1 MAKHA
6 RLERAMS
13 EGPVVAR
20 IGDGMYRVVVNGR
33 AHVAYVAGSGA
44 EVWLHWNGQVFH
56 RPFDDETTRRLPRGA
71 TSGHQSLSAPMPATV
86 LKVNVAAGSGVHQ
99 GDTLVILEAMKME
112 LPIRSAGE
120 AVVKAVHCRE
130 GELVQPGTVLVE
142 LE

>member
-1 MAKHA
+1 
-6 RLERAMS
+6 MS
-13 EGPVVAR
+13 EGPIVTR
-20 IGDGMYRVVVNGR
+20 IGDGVYRVVVEGR
-33 AHVAYVAGSGA
+33 AHLAYVAGSG
-44 EVWLHWNGQVFH
+44 EDVWLHWNGQVFH
-56 RPFDDETTRRLPRGA
+56 RPFGDERTGPQRGRA
-71 TSGHQSLSAPMPATV
+71 AGGHQSLSAPMPATV
-86 LKVNVAAGSGVHQ
+86 LKVHVAPGSVVHQ